1 MSVLASALLAA
12 LLALLALV
20 LLVVALPFR
29 ASARGAALDGEL
41 SGSLRVDW
49 AFGLLGLE
57 LAPEGAAVRV
67 AGLTI
72 FRSRRSAR
80 WQRERQ
86 ARSPGGDDD
95 GQGEEG
101 GGGMAK
107 LRAALRNRRPLFRMA
122 ARLLGAL
129 HLGLRLRGRVG
140 TGDPAD
146 TVVLVGLLQ
155 AARALPGVQL
165 EVEIDWLDE
174 VLEGEAEGS
183 ARVWLAEVL
192 AVAALLLLRREHRS
206 ALRALSS

>member
-12 LLALLALV
+12 LLVLLALA
-20 LLVVALPFR
+20 LLVVALPFQ
-29 ASARGAALDGEL
+29 ASARGAAHDGEL

-57 LAPEGAAVRV
+57 LAPEGSAVQV
-67 AGLTI
+67 TGLTI
-72 FRSRRSAR
+72 FRSRRLAGR
-80 WQRERQ
+80 RRERE
-86 ARSPGGDDD
+86 ARSRDEDDARKGD
-95 GQGEEG
+95 EG
-101 GGGMAK
+101 SGGMAR

-155 AARALPGVQL
+155 AARALPGVRL

-174 VLEGEAEGS
+174 VVEGEAEGS

>member
-1 MSVLASALLAA
+1 MSVLASALLAG
-12 LLALLALV
+12 LLVLLALV
-20 LLVVALPFR
+20 LLAVALPFR
-29 ASARGAALDGEL
+29 ASARGAALDGDL

-57 LAPEGAAVRV
+57 LAPEGAALRV
-67 AGLTI
+67 AGLPI
-72 FRSRRSAR
+72 FRRRRSAR
-80 WQRERQ
+80 LRGEREAPSRDE
-86 ARSPGGDDD
+86 DDD
-95 GQGEEG
+95 DQDEG
-101 GGGMAK
+101 SGGGMAK
-107 LRAALRNRRPLFRMA
+107 LRAVLRNRRPLFRMA

-129 HLGLRLRGRVG
+129 HLSLRLRGRLG

-146 TVVLVGLLQ
+146 TVALVGLLQ

-206 ALRALSS
+206 ALRALAS